1 MTELSLNVLDAV
13 QNSITAKASLTE
25 ISVEIHTD
33 ENTLVITVRDNGL
46 GMDSAALN
54 SVTDPFFTTG
64 GKTTGLG
71 VPLFKM
77 SAEMTGGSFKISS
90 EKNKGTEITARY
102 VLNSIDRVPLGDM
115 PSLIETLAV
124 CNTDIDF
131 IYNYSVDG
139 AGFTFDTVKIKKI
152 LDGIPLN
159 TPEVKGFIRDFLREN
174 TAEINKKKTF

>member
-33 ENTLVITVRDNGL
+33 ENTLLVTVRDNGL
-46 GMDSAALN
+46 GMDSATLS

-102 VLNSIDRVPLGDM
+102 VLNSIDRAPLGDM

-131 IYNYSVDG
+131 IYNYGVDG

-152 LDGIPLN
+152 LEGIPLN
-159 TPEVKGFIRDFLREN
+159 TPEVKDFIRDFLREN
-174 TAEINKKKTF
+174 TAEINKKNTF

>member
-46 GMDSAALN
+46 GMDSASLN

-64 GKTTGLG
+64 GKATGLG

-77 SAEMTGGSFKISS
+77 SAEMTGGGFKISS